1 MEPLAIVGF
10 SFKLPQG
17 TVDEDSLWD
26 VLVDRKNLGT
36 GWPENRGVPSPS
48 SSGAG
53 ETPKNTKHALGGH
66 FINEDP
72 SLFDATFF
80 SISAKEAA
88 SMDPQHRWAMEAVYH
103 AFENAGMPV
112 ETLRES
118 QTGVVAA
125 SIGDDY
131 SFIAGRDP
139 DTIPQQYLTGN
150 SRSILPNRIS
160 WFFDLRG
167 PSIHI
172 DTACS
177 SSMVALDL
185 ACQTLQSGDASAMV
199 VVGANLM
206 LSPEGS
212 MKLSNMNFLSADSR
226 CFSFDSRANG
236 YGRGE
241 GIVALVV
248 KPLELAM
255 QNGDTIRAV
264 IRATASNQDGRTPGL
279 TQPSVGAQEALIR
292 RTYAKAGLSFTQT
305 GYFEAHG
312 TGTPVGD
319 PIEIKAIRRV
329 FGASR
334 SSTQPLFVG
343 SVKSNIGHLEGA
355 SGLAAIVKSILV
367 LERGVVPPQALF
379 ENINPDID
387 ADSYNVQIPTQCVP
401 WPTSGLRRVSVN
413 SFGFGGSNSH
423 VVLDD
428 SYSYLRSR
436 ELAGYHHTRQ
446 NEDQGECSNI
456 ANRAPVLD
464 LSMPRLL
471 VWTAADRSGLER
483 VMGSYSSYLRNTTCA
498 GQDKLNRLSYT
509 LGARRSIMP
518 WRAFTVLDPTSSAEV
533 CGVDLSNTT
542 ANYTISLAPGLPI
555 RAATQGLGIAFVFT
569 GQGAQYRGM
578 GHWLVQHYSVF
589 EESLKRSDEALKRLG
604 CEWSVFDGLQNERL
618 HHPEFSQ
625 PLCTILQ
632 IALVDLLS
640 SFGVLPKVVV
650 GHSSGEIAAAYTA
663 GALSL
668 ESACKIAYFRGKV
681 AGKLLVTNGDPGN
694 QGAMLSVNLAGPEV
708 SKWRCKLAPE
718 FKESAIQIACFNSP
732 TNTTLSGPANAI
744 NKLKSLLE
752 RDGIFAKVVNT
763 GIAYHSTA
771 MCAVADEYLE
781 CLDFLEAPKEVNS
794 LQRPRMVSTVTGS
807 IITPDRL
814 TDPQYWV
821 NNLVSPVL
829 FAESMQALIEDESTL
844 TSHLPSNDTI
854 SDFIEIGPHGALQR
868 PIAECISKKSSSCR
882 YHSVLYRTKHA
893 VKAIQELVGILF
905 CHGYLVS
912 ILQVNCQLYGE
923 MPFLVDCPSYPF
935 DHSRSYWAES
945 RLNKNFRF
953 RKESPGSLLG
963 KRVIDWNPLQPRW
976 RNWLST
982 GTNPWLDDHVI
993 NGTPMC
999 PGMGLLVMAAEAVS
1013 SMVAENGL
1021 VKPGVFIKNAEILL
1035 PVKISTEPQD
1045 VTEIE
1050 LQLQPYQ
1057 RTYDKSW
1064 ANCDVQ
1070 ILSHGDKRVV
1080 ECFRAQLK
1088 LQNEQVNGPVDHV
1101 SELSQRSTLIH
1112 DQVQQA
1118 IMACNKAIQARALYA
1133 QCEADGLRYGSSF
1146 QLVKNIMWDGNDT
1159 SVGYID
1165 VESTM
1170 NQIQVADSLVNPVIL
1185 DACLHLL
1192 FVQLSNGLRKSMSTR
1207 VLHKVSS
1214 TWISSKAWDKVTET
1228 ICLCAK
1234 IRREPNT
1241 TYGTVYALADDGSL
1255 LFSLEDVELSRVSN
1269 SNAAHGNTPQNRE
1282 LLYNVSWQPRFSS
1295 LSGEDLRKLCSSST
1309 VAVDETVSSRK
1320 FRTFDRVMQIAAHR
1334 ALIQRATT
1342 ANTSCHPGYF
1352 RKYLAYLERLCRPE
1366 IFDNGYEET
1375 EFESSLR
1382 LCEALEPE
1390 WALLPAV
1397 ARSLP
1402 SIVSG
1407 ETDPLAL
1414 FFQTN
1419 LAKRFYTKMYGYH
1432 RSDEGLRK
1440 LLDLVSHE
1448 NPVMRVLEIG
1458 AGTGGMTRI
1467 ILDMLREIERLT
1479 GQSRFVE
1486 YVYTDLS
1493 SSFFGAVMDEF
1504 SDCRDRMVFKAFDVT
1519 RDPSEQGVAIGDYD
1533 IVVAGSVLHATP
1545 DLTITLANVR
1555 KLLKDRGLLLFQEI
1569 TNPESI
1575 AANAVFGS
1583 LEGWWLSK
1591 ESWRQKSPLL
1601 SVQDWDKLLQETG
1614 LFSGT
1619 DLVFHDSESSE
1630 YHLSSILVSSAVS
1643 PLPAP
1648 VHQPDAAQCAG
1659 LVVLIDPSQCQQRA
1673 LEFELTRHFPEIKT
1687 KYLKDFLTDQPE
1699 AAIVICLVELGQ
1711 PYLATIG
1718 ETEFQALQNLVRGT
1732 DNILWVTSLPGV
1744 EGLAFDAH
1752 AAVSTG
1758 FLRSLRSENSDRKI
1772 VSLAFE
1778 SGHVHGSEKKYILDV
1793 LQSCFID
1800 GPALSDELEF
1810 AVRDGYLVV
1819 GRLVHELQLD
1829 EYRVSRVYPQVRN
1842 EVWRTYNEPKRP
1854 VSLEFENPGM
1864 LDSLRFIEDTTHE
1877 VDLKPDE
1884 VEIEATSWPVSFRD
1898 VFVGLGKLG
1907 DEQPGYECAGVITQ
1921 VGSAVSTN
1929 LRPDDRVVMCSMGSM
1944 RSHPRAPGNAV
1955 FRAPEHLPLEDTVAS
1970 MTGLTTAYHS
1980 LVNVARLQR
1989 GEKILIHSAAGGTGQ
2004 MAIQIAQNLGAEVFV
2019 TVGSDEKKQ
2028 LITTKFG
2035 ISKTHIF
2042 YSRDTSFALGV
2053 KRVAGSVDVVLN
2065 SLSGASLQASWEC
2078 IAPYGRFVELGKADI
2093 IANTSLSMAQFA
2105 KNASFAAVDLHH
2117 VVVTNPTLHRSLV
2130 VKAIDLLASG
2140 QVKPPTPLHFYPVSE
2155 AEKAFR
2161 YIQSGKNT
2169 GRTIIS
2175 LNPEEIVPKF
2185 RKLKKEWRFDTKA
2198 SYLIAGGFG
2207 GIGRAIIRW
2216 MASRGARNFI
2226 VLSRSGASTQA
2237 AMDVIS
2243 ELTVKGI
2250 QVLAPICDL
2259 SSAHQLSAAL
2269 ESCAGMPPIKG
2280 CINAAMA
2287 LQDSVFENMT
2297 HAQWTCTIQSKVQA
2311 SWNLHCQLPHDM
2323 GFFILLSSLAGTY
2336 GSVAQSNYAA
2346 GCAFQDSLARSRTA
2360 AGFRTSVSLD
2370 LGWMRE
2376 IGMVAESNDPRR
2388 HQIHLSG
2395 MQPVD
2400 TPDFFAILEHYL
2412 DPALPPIDEDHSQLL
2427 VGAVHPARFLAKG
2440 EAPIPLVCRPLFAG
2454 FSFSPPSTKQNGH
2467 VGAGTSAQED
2477 VSLRFTEAR
2486 SKADRSAVA
2495 TAAVKEKV
2503 GRAVWIEADDV
2514 DPCRPLSDY
2523 GVDSLMAIELRSWI
2537 RREFS
2542 AEVTVFEIMGEPSIE
2557 AVVGMIVE
2565 RTEA

>member
-26 VLVDRKNLGT
+26 VLVERQNLGT
-36 GWPENRGVPSPS
+36 GWPENRGVPNPS
-48 SSGAG
+48 SSSAG
-53 ETPKNTKHALGGH
+53 ETPKNTKHAFGGH

-80 SISAKEAA
+80 SITANEAA

-131 SFIAGRDP
+131 SFIVGRDP
-139 DTIPQQYLTGN
+139 DTRP
-150 SRSILPNRIS
+150 
-160 WFFDLRG
+160 
-167 PSIHI
+167 
-172 DTACS
+172 
-177 SSMVALDL
+177 
-185 ACQTLQSGDASAMV
+185 LQS
-199 VVGANLM
+199 LT
-206 LSPEGS
+206 
-212 MKLSNMNFLSADSR
+212 
-226 CFSFDSRANG
+226 
-236 YGRGE
+236 
-241 GIVALVV
+241 VALVV

-279 TQPSVGAQEALIR
+279 TQPSVDAQEALIR
-292 RTYAKAGLSFTQT
+292 RTYAKAGLSFTKT

-312 TGTPVGD
+312 KIKCDILPV
-319 PIEIKAIRRV
+319 ETV
-329 FGASR
+329 LNSR
-334 SSTQPLFVG
+334 CIGCRSQALERHD

-355 SGLAAIVKSILV
+355 SGLAAIVKSIL
-367 LERGVVPPQALF
+367 ALF

-387 ADSYNVQIPTQCVP
+387 VNSYNFQIPTQCVP

-428 SYSYLRSR
+428 SYSYLRSH

-446 NEDQGECSNI
+446 IEGQGECPNV

-483 VMGSYSSYLRNTTCA
+483 VMGSYSSYLRDTTSA
-498 GQDKLNRLSYT
+498 GQDKLNRLAYT
-509 LGARRSIMP
+509 LGARRSIML
-518 WRAFTVLDPTSSAEV
+518 WRAFTVLGPNSSAEAYD
-533 CGVDLSNTT
+533 VDHSNTT
-542 ANYTISLAPGLPI
+542 DNCTISLAPGLPI

-578 GHWLVQHYSVF
+578 GLWLVQHYSVF
-589 EESLKRSDEALKRLG
+589 EESLKRSDEVLKRLG

-618 HHPEFSQ
+618 HHPELSQ

-663 GALSL
+663 GVLSL

-718 FKESAIQIACFNSP
+718 FKESAIQVACFNSP

-763 GIAYHSTA
+763 SIAYHSTA

-781 CLDFLEAPKEVNS
+781 YLDFLEAPKMAKS
-794 LQRPRMVSTVTGS
+794 LRRPRMVSTVTGS

-829 FAESMQALIEDESTL
+829 FAESMQALIGDESTL
-844 TSHLPSNDTI
+844 TSPLLSNDTI
-854 SDFIEIGPHGALQR
+854 SDFIEIGPH
-868 PIAECISKKSSSCR
+868 
-882 YHSVLYRTKHA
+882 
-893 VKAIQELVGILF
+893 VG
-905 CHGYLVS
+905 
-912 ILQVNCQLYGE
+912 
-923 MPFLVDCPSYPF
+923 
-935 DHSRSYWAES
+935 RSYWAES

-953 RKESPGSLLG
+953 RKESPGILLG

-982 GTNPWLDDHVI
+982 RTNPWLGDHVI

-1013 SMVAENGL
+1013 SMAAENGV
-1021 VKPGVFIKNAEILL
+1021 VKPGVVIKDAEILL
-1035 PVKISTEPQD
+1035 PVKISTESQD
-1045 VTEIE
+1045 VTEVE
-1050 LQLQPYQ
+1050 LQLRPYQ

-1070 ILSHGDKRVV
+1070 IFSHGDKRVV

-1088 LQNEQVNGPVDHV
+1088 LQNEPVNGLVDHV
-1101 SELSQRSTLIH
+1101 LELSQRSTLIH

-1118 IMACNKAIQARALYA
+1118 ILACNKAIQAREFYA
-1133 QCEADGLRYGSSF
+1133 QCEADGIRYGSSF
-1146 QLVKNIMWDGNDT
+1146 RLLTNIMWDGNDT

-1165 VESTM
+1165 VESAM
-1170 NQIQVADSLVNPVIL
+1170 NQIQMADSLVNPVIL
-1185 DACLHLL
+1185 DACCHLI
-1192 FVQLSNGLRKSMSTR
+1192 FVQLSNGLRKSILTQ

-1241 TYGTVYALADDGSL
+1241 TYGTVHALADDGSL
-1255 LFSLEDVELSRVSN
+1255 LFSLEDVEISRVSN
-1269 SNAAHGNTPQNRE
+1269 SDAAHSNTLQNRE
-1282 LLYNVSWQPRFSS
+1282 LLYNVSWQPQFSS
-1295 LSGEDLRKLCSSST
+1295 LGGEDLRKLCGSST
-1309 VAVDETVSSRK
+1309 VAVDEMVSRRK

-1334 ALIQRATT
+1334 ALIQKATT
-1342 ANTSCHPGYF
+1342 VDTSCHPGYF
-1352 RKYLAYLERLCRPE
+1352 RKYLAYLERLCSPE
-1366 IFDNGYEET
+1366 IFDEGYEQT

-1390 WALLPAV
+1390 WALLQAV

-1414 FFQTN
+1414 FFETN
-1419 LAKRFYTKMYGYH
+1419 LAKRFYTQMYGYH
-1432 RSDEGLRK
+1432 RRDEGLRK

-1448 NPVMRVLEIG
+1448 NPVMRVFEVG

-1467 ILDMLREIERLT
+1467 ILDILREIERLT

-1486 YVYTDLS
+1486 YMYTDLS

-1591 ESWRQKSPLL
+1591 ESWRQESPLL

-1630 YHLSSILVSSAVS
+1630 YHLSSVLVSSAVS

-1648 VHQPDAAQCAG
+1648 IHQPDGAQCAD

-1673 LEFELTRHFPEIKT
+1673 LEFELTRHFPEIKI

-1699 AAIVICLVELGQ
+1699 AATVICLIELGQ

-1718 ETEFQALQNLVRGT
+1718 ESEFQALQNLVRGT

-1744 EGLAFDAH
+1744 EGLAFDPH

-1758 FLRSLRSENSDRKI
+1758 FLRSLRSENSDRKF

-1778 SGHVHGSEKKYILDV
+1778 SGYVHGSEKKYILDV

-1810 AVRDGYLVV
+1810 VVRDGYLVV

-1842 EVWRTYNEPKRP
+1842 EVWRTDNEPKRP

-1864 LDSLRFIEDTTHE
+1864 LDSLRFIEDTAHE
-1877 VDLKPDE
+1877 VDLKSDE

-1898 VFVGLGKLG
+1898 VFVGLGRLG
-1907 DEQPGYECAGVITQ
+1907 NEQLGYECTGVITQ
-1921 VGSAVSTN
+1921 VGSAVSTD
-1929 LRPDDRVVMCSMGSM
+1929 LRPNDRVVMCSIGSM
-1944 RSHPRAPGNAV
+1944 RSHPRAPGDAV
-1955 FRAPEHLPLEDTVAS
+1955 FRVPEHLPLEDTATS
-1970 MTGLTTAYHS
+1970 ITGLTTAYHS

-2004 MAIQIAQNLGAEVFV
+2004 MAIQIAQNLGAEVFA
-2019 TVGSDEKKQ
+2019 TVGSDEKKH

-2105 KNASFAAVDLHH
+2105 KNVSFAAVDLHH
-2117 VVVTNPTLHRSLV
+2117 IAVTNPRLQRSLV

-2175 LNPEEIVPKF
+2175 LNPEDIVPKF
-2185 RKLKKEWRFDTKA
+2185 RKLKKEWKFNTKA

-2226 VLSRSGASTQA
+2226 VPSRSGASTQA

-2243 ELTVKGI
+2243 ELAAKSI

-2259 SSAHQLSAAL
+2259 SSAHQLSVAL
-2269 ESCAGMPPIKG
+2269 ESYAGMPPIKG

-2311 SWNLHCQLPHDM
+2311 SWNLHCQLPHDVD
-2323 GFFILLSSLAGTY
+2323 FFILLSSLASTY
-2336 GSVAQSNYAA
+2336 GAVAQSNYAA
-2346 GCAFQDSLARSRTA
+2346 GCAFQDSLARSRSA
-2360 AGFRTSVSLD
+2360 AGFRTSMSLD

-2376 IGMVAESNDPRR
+2376 IGIIAERNDPRR
-2388 HQIHLSG
+2388 HRIHLSG

-2440 EAPIPLVCRPLFAG
+2440 EAPISLVCRPLFAG
-2454 FSFSPPSTKQNGH
+2454 FSFSPSSTKQNGY

-2477 VSLRFTEAR
+2477 VSLRFTEAK
-2486 SKADRSAVA
+2486 SKADRAAVA
-2495 TAAVKEKV
+2495 TAALKEKV
-2503 GRAVWIEADDV
+2503 GRALWIEANDV
-2514 DPCRPLSDY
+2514 DPCRALSNY

-2542 AEVTVFEIMGEPSIE
+2542 AEVTVFEIMGETSME